1 MTEVKFRPNM
11 NLMRTP
17 TIDLAECAKDPGDK
31 MKNYL
36 AFLACMLA
44 LAGCASKGG
53 GGSTIS
59 AAAGA
64 ITGDQSSSGEVAAA
78 IISAMDGGLVGG
90 DIGADLGRGE
100 RRIALEAEYKALEYT
115 PGGQKVTWGEK
126 SGRYGEVV
134 AASPYR
140 VGSQDCRQYAHT
152 VYTGG
157 QPKRA
162 RGTACRNA
170 NGSWTPLT

>member
-17 TIDLAECAKDPGDK
+17 TIDLAECAKHPGDK

>member
-1 MTEVKFRPNM
+1 M

-17 TIDLAECAKDPGDK
+17 TIDLAECAKHPGDK

>member
-1 MTEVKFRPNM
+1 
-11 NLMRTP
+11 MRQH
-17 TIDLAECAKDPGDK
+17 PGDK

>member
-1 MTEVKFRPNM
+1 
-11 NLMRTP
+11 MRQH
-17 TIDLAECAKDPGDK
+17 PGDK

-53 GGSTIS
+53 GKPVIG
-59 AAAGA
+59 AAGA
-64 ITGDQSSSGEVAAA
+64 AASSQPSSGEVAAT

-90 DIGADLGRGE
+90 DIGADLSRGE

-126 SGRYGEVV
+126 TGRYGEVV

-152 VYTGG
+152 VYAGG

>member
-1 MTEVKFRPNM
+1 MTEVKFRSNM

-17 TIDLAECAKDPGDK
+17 TIDLAECAKHPGDK